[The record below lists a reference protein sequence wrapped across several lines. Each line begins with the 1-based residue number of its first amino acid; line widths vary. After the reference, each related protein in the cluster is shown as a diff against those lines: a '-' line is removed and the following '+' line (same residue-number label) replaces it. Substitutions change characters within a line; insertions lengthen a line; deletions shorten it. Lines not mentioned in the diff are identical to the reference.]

1 MRTIK
6 TLFIALLFLSPAWG
20 QCARFV
26 FNPITQRLDCFPAQ
40 FGSANSGVV
49 PQSGGGTTNF
59 LRADG
64 TWAPLGALTG
74 SIGYWGSFYDTTDQ
88 PNGGATAANLIS
100 VNSSDPLNNGVT
112 MVDGS
117 KLTFANAGVYNIQF
131 SAQFVKTD
139 SNNDDVDIWIKKNGT
154 NVPYTNSFVTLT
166 GNNGKLIAAW
176 NFLLSVNANDYVQFY
191 WHSDDLNASMQH
203 IDAQTDP
210 TRPDTPSIILTAQMV
225 TYVQSAGSAL
235 EIGSNIASA
244 ATIAPIKPVTHI
256 TGTTTVSTI
265 TVPTA
270 LSGGAGRG
278 GCLTLIPD
286 GLWSTDTSG
295 NIALATTA
303 VVNKALTMC
312 YDGGTSKWY
321 PSY

>member
-1 MRTIK
+1 MRTTK
-6 TLFIALLFLSPAWG
+6 LLVLLFALAVSVHP
-20 QCARFV
+20 QCARLV
-26 FNPITQRLDCFPAQ
+26 FNPLTERFDCFPAL
-40 FGSANSGVV
+40 FGSTNLGLV
-49 PQSGGGTTNF
+49 PQSGGGTESF

-64 TWAPLGALTG
+64 TWAPIGALTG
-74 SIGYWGSFYDTTDQ
+74 SIGYWGAFYDTTDQ
-88 PNGGATAANLIS
+88 ANGGTTAANVMS
-100 VNSSDPLNNGVT
+100 FNNSDPQNNGVT
-112 MVDGS
+112 MVDNS

-139 SNNDDVDIWIKKNGT
+139 SSNDDIDVWIVKNGS
-154 NVPYTNSFVTLT
+154 NVPFTNSSATVT
-166 GNNGKLIAAW
+166 GNNGKIIAAW
-176 NFLLSVNANDYVQFY
+176 NFMIPVDSGDYIQFF
-191 WHSDDLNASMQH
+191 WHSDDIDMSIQH
-203 IDAQTDP
+203 IDAKTDP

-235 EIGSNIASA
+235 EVGGNIASS
-244 ATIAPIKPVTHI
+244 ATIAPTKSLTHI
-256 TGTTTVSTI
+256 TGTNTISTI

-270 LSGGAGRG
+270 FSGGAGRG

-286 GLWSTDTSG
+286 GLWATDTSG

-303 VVNKALTMC
+303 VVSKTLTMC

>member
-6 TLFIALLFLSPAWG
+6 TLFIALLLLFPAWG

-40 FGSANSGVV
+40 FSATSLGVV

-64 TWAPLGALTG
+64 TWAPIGALTG
-74 SIGYWGSFYDTTDQ
+74 SLGYWGAFYDTTDQ
-88 PNGGATAANLIS
+88 TNGGATAANLMTF
-100 VNSSDPLNNGVT
+100 NSSDAQNNGVT

-139 SNNDDVDIWIKKNGT
+139 SNNDDVDVWIKKNGT
-154 NVPYTNSFVTLT
+154 NIPYTNTFATIT
-166 GNNGKLIAAW
+166 GNNGKLVTAW
-176 NFLLSVNANDYVQFY
+176 NFMIPLDAGDYIQFY
-191 WHSDDLNASMQH
+191 WHSDDIDASLQH
-203 IDAQTDP
+203 IDAQLNP

-235 EIGSNIASA
+235 EVGANIASA
-244 ATIAPIKPVTHI
+244 ATIAPTKSITHI
-256 TGTTTVSTI
+256 TGTTAISTI
-265 TVPTA
+265 TAPT
-270 LSGGAGRG
+270 GFTGTNRG

-286 GLWSTDTSG
+286 GLWSTNTSD

-312 YDGGTSKWY
+312 YDAGTTKWY